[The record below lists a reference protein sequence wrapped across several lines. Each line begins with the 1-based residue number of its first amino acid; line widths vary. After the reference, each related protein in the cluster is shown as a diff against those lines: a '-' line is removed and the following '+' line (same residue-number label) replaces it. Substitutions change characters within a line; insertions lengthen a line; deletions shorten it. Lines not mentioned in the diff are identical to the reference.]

1 VLPNYIQ
8 IVSEVPAS
16 RAGVMM
22 FPGALVGALFA
33 PLSGQMLDKL
43 GFKKPIGIGI
53 LTAIVGW
60 LGLIFVIQ
68 TSNMLLITTCHVI
81 FMIGVGLSYSNVMT
95 VGLSAIDTTLQDDGN
110 AVFSTLQQFM
120 GAISTSFVAIILDV
134 FQRSNSDY
142 KVGTQ
147 IGAKV
152 ALISLFILLIITSVF
167 VFKTFSKNI
176 EKSTI

>member
-81 FMIGVGLSYSNVMT
+81 FMIGVGLQQLTRLYRTMVMQFL
-95 VGLSAIDTTLQDDGN
+95 VHYNNLWGLYQ
-110 AVFSTLQQFM
+110 
-120 GAISTSFVAIILDV
+120 
-134 FQRSNSDY
+134 
-142 KVGTQ
+142 
-147 IGAKV
+147 
-152 ALISLFILLIITSVF
+152 LLL
-167 VFKTFSKNI
+167 
-176 EKSTI
+176 